1 MAQFACFECLR
12 IALVEAN
19 KKSTKTLVKHARRAG
34 WLQQEGPRGGRG
46 CRRGEEAHFGP
57 ELVDVPWL
65 AGPGC
70 ASTLDLRPSPCSL
83 QSPFAVPS
91 PLVELFPPPTS
102 ALRAFPLFPQHLPR
116 HPGPVHNHAQPR
128 SRPLTRT
135 RFPDLHRVLHGLS
148 RPPPSNISLACS
160 PRASLLGGHQ
170 TLTSLH
176 PIRHGSRPAATTR
189 ASGHHN
195 ASQSPTP
202 PRLTAEPGQFPRRLI

>member
-19 KKSTKTLVKHARRAG
+19 KKSTKTLVKYARRAG

-46 CRRGEEAHFGP
+46 CGRGEEAHFGP

-102 ALRAFPLFPQHLPR
+102 ALRAFPLFPQHRSSAPR
-116 HPGPVHNHAQPR
+116 PRPQPR
-128 SRPLTRT
+128 AATLKATYTDEIPRSASCFTRPQPATAQQHQPCMLTASFPPERPPNPDLSPPNPPRIATGGHNTGLGTPQRVSIAHTTAFDGRT
-135 RFPDLHRVLHGLS
+135 RAIP
-148 RPPPSNISLACS
+148 
-160 PRASLLGGHQ
+160 
-170 TLTSLH
+170 
-176 PIRHGSRPAATTR
+176 
-189 ASGHHN
+189 
-195 ASQSPTP
+195 
-202 PRLTAEPGQFPRRLI
+202 